1 MADFTVY
8 VGDASLGH
16 GATRTTM
23 AVKHKLD
30 EFPVEL
36 RQLCLVVV
44 GWAKTVGVC
53 WNHEGSIGKNLKGV
67 RWVMLAIV

>member
-1 MADFTVY
+1 MTIRFQYTELMVDFAVY

-16 GATRTTM
+16 GATRTTV
-23 AVKHKLD
+23 AVKRKLD

-44 GWAKTVGVC
+44 DWAKTVG
-53 WNHEGSIGKNLKGV
+53 
-67 RWVMLAIV
+67 